1 MSGNKS
7 NTTMRKKKARY
18 TTRKMERKNKKRLET
33 TAGELHLDIRNQG
46 EMRVDSGPRGGE
58 EGRRGTGPTPAR
70 HPHTNKEMAEEEG
83 REGRREAGRV
93 REKEGGKRTEKPGTV
108 WGNPVQTKPKLQTIP
123 SLFNVR

>member
-18 TTRKMERKNKKRLET
+18 TTRKMERRNKKRLET

-58 EGRRGTGPTPAR
+58 EGGRGPAPPPPGTPIQIKKWQR
-70 HPHTNKEMAEEEG
+70 KREG
-83 REGRREAGRV
+83 REGRRQ
-93 REKEGGKRTEKPGTV
+93 EG
-108 WGNPVQTKPKLQTIP
+108 
-123 SLFNVR
+123 